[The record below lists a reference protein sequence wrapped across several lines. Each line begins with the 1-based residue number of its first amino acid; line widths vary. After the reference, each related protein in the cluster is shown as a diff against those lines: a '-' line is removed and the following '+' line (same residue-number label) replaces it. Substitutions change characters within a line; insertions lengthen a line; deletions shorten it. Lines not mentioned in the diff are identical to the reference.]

1 MEAPVKSYDE
11 QTVDERIASLDKL
24 TNLLIHENW
33 REFYL
38 LIAADADNMQRQM
51 DEAQNWETF
60 VAARAVRSYLRNRLM
75 NLREAVVAEKA
86 ELEAEKAMTDEPLA
100 PTDYEV
106 E

>member
-1 MEAPVKSYDE
+1 MEAPAKPYDE

-60 VAARAVRSYLRNRLM
+60 VAARAVRSYLRTRLM
-75 NLREAVVAEKA
+75 ALRETVMAEKA
-86 ELEAEKAMTDEPLA
+86 DLEAEKAMGNVPLA